1 MNKLFLTSIILFSVI
16 FDIRAQITVDNAAP
30 YDSEVF
36 LIDNI
41 LLGNGVA
48 ATNHSFQGDPIQIGY
63 FDGSNSNIGLPS
75 GIVMATGDI
84 NLLDP
89 NFVGFGGA
97 PAGGVTDPDLLDV
110 ANSVPGQIGQNFVVN
125 SVNDVAILEFDF
137 IPNSSFLSFNFV
149 FGSQEYNAWEN
160 STFNDV
166 FAFFISGPGITGPYA
181 SPAGF
186 PDGSINIATFESQE
200 ANSLGLQLPIT
211 ISSVHSGY
219 NAQFYVDNV
228 ALTTVDDADG
238 FTIVMTAESEV
249 ICGETYHI
257 RLAIADGSDTG
268 LSSYIF
274 LEEGSFMTT
283 SAEITN
289 NMNIFNDTIYI
300 DCDEEVTFGVDICGD
315 YDYEWSNGSTL
326 DSITVTEGI
335 YYVQATNVN
344 NPLNIVNSDTLVVIL
359 NETISDIDLGPDQ
372 TVCGTDSTL
381 IQVQGLVG
389 TPPYIY
395 NWSNGAFS
403 SSINVPHGVYSVT
416 VTDANECEAQGT
428 VEIFSNPRPT
438 ASISGGGIICSGST
452 DGIPLQFIFT
462 GTPPFNY
469 SFENGSQVFNE
480 TSAFTTSLSNYEQA
494 GTYSLLSV
502 EDANCTGTFFGSATI
517 DYFDTPTASISG
529 GEVICPYDSTLLKI
543 TANAAIPYA
552 VSLNNGS
559 FNTYFNS
566 LTDDNLSVY
575 VSDTGSYFVSSIIDA
590 NGCVNYFNDG
600 QAVVRYKPVMNPFIT
615 SSINEELCPVDD
627 PVQLYTLE
635 ENGIWSGKGMNLN
648 GVFDPIIAGVGD
660 HVVKY
665 SYPQNCNESDSIII
679 EVGCEMQ
686 FFAPNSFTPNGDGEN
701 ELFVIKGNNI
711 IDYEINIYN
720 RWGELL
726 FNSKDINISWDGKYN
741 NQVVPEGSYFYTI
754 DIYGKDAQIFSK
766 PLSVNVLE

>member
-1 MNKLFLTSIILFSVI
+1 M
-16 FDIRAQITVDNAAP
+16 
-30 YDSEVF
+30 Y
-36 LIDNI
+36 
-41 LLGNGVA
+41 LL
-48 ATNHSFQGDPIQIGY
+48 
-63 FDGSNSNIGLPS
+63 
-75 GIVMATGDI
+75 
-84 NLLDP
+84 
-89 NFVGFGGA
+89 
-97 PAGGVTDPDLLDV
+97 
-110 ANSVPGQIGQNFVVN
+110 
-125 SVNDVAILEFDF
+125 
-137 IPNSSFLSFNFV
+137 
-149 FGSQEYNAWEN
+149 
-160 STFNDV
+160 
-166 FAFFISGPGITGPYA
+166 FFISGPGITGPYA

-186 PDGSINIATFESQE
+186 PDGSVNIATFESQE

-238 FTIVMTAESEV
+238 FTTVMTAESEV

-289 NMNIFNDTIYI
+289 NMNIFGDTIYI

-315 YDYEWSNGSTL
+315 YDYEWSNGSTS

-403 SSINVPHGVYSVT
+403 SSIVVPHGVYSVT

-552 VSLNNGS
+552 ISLNNGS

-600 QAVVRYKPVMNPFIT
+600 QAVVRYKPVMNPIIT

-648 GVFDPIIAGVGD
+648 GVFDPIIAGVGG
-660 HVVKY
+660 HVVTY
-665 SYPQNCNESDSIII
+665 SYPQNCNEADSIII
-679 EVGCEMQ
+679 DVGCEMQ

-701 ELFVIKGNNI
+701 EFFVIKGNNI